1 MKFFRALLALLAVIL
16 IIVACFLWWNRPARV
31 DMAGYVPADS
41 LVYLEV
47 NSLTDLVKAIEQN
60 ETWKGAAQSVNAD
73 TKLLDPSW
81 TWLAR
86 IGVAPVKSVVLSRAQ
101 FALVLVGMDSIP
113 EGDTLRIR
121 PEVALV
127 VETHTS
133 NWRIKSVAGDAVK
146 GLASHAYGQS
156 NCTER
161 TGDAYYVD
169 CASSVNGRKL
179 VATVD
184 GSVIIVGNTDNAV
197 RACLDV
203 RRGSRPSMRT
213 DAELQRLRDQLNAN
227 GAFSFGYVSAANVA
241 KILSWAAPILMG
253 RAPGDP
259 QLEQLLAK
267 SAGKMLKSIA
277 WTSRP
282 SSGAVED
289 RYLISLD
296 SELPPRIEPPFA
308 TTTATDDVWK
318 EIPASAE
325 TFTLYQTRNPLDAL
339 NALNSAVS
347 YKLDALSA
355 VMFSGLL
362 RSSLSIYG
370 VENPNEVLPLLSPPL
385 VTVRAK
391 PTDESS
397 VLIARVL
404 DEARLR
410 SVLESQKV
418 DGGIR
423 IVDLTKGWS
432 NEGSAAFLAVMTDG
446 YVVIGKADSVDSWF
460 SARRSQSGTSG
471 RPAWF
476 QPNANAV
483 AITYASDSGRVES
496 FVSTLYQLKGKPLAE
511 DQKAAVSNATKTS
524 SFAITES
531 RVTND
536 GIERTTHSPFG
547 QISTLMSL
555 LQSDASSEK
564 R

>member
-1 MKFFRALLALLAVIL
+1 MKFFRALLAFLAVIL
-16 IIVACFLWWNRPARV
+16 IVVACFLWWNRPGRV

-47 NSLTDLVKAIEQN
+47 NSLTDLVKAVEQN
-60 ETWKGAAQSVNAD
+60 QTWKAAAQSVNAD

-81 TWLAR
+81 TWVAR
-86 IGVAPVKSVVLSRAQ
+86 IGAAPVKSVVLSRAQ

-121 PEVALV
+121 PEIALV

-133 NWRIKSVAGDAVK
+133 NWRIKSVASDAVK
-146 GLASHAYGQS
+146 GLATHAYGQS

-161 TGDAYYVD
+161 SGDAYYVD

-213 DAELQRLRDQLNAN
+213 DAELQHMRDHLNAN

-241 KILSWAAPILMG
+241 KIFSWAAPILMG

-296 SELPPRIEPPFA
+296 SELPPRIQSPFA
-308 TTTATDDVWK
+308 TTTASDDVWK

-325 TFTLYQTRNPLDAL
+325 TFTVYQTRNPLDAL

-397 VLIARVL
+397 VLIARVA
-404 DEARLR
+404 DESRLR

-418 DGGIR
+418 EGGLR
-423 IVDLTKGWS
+423 IIDLTKGWS
-432 NEGSAAFLAVMTDG
+432 NKGSAAFLAVMTDG

-460 SARRSQSGTSG
+460 SARRSQSGTSE

-483 AITYASDSGRVES
+483 TITYAGDSGRVAS
-496 FVSTLYQLKGKPLAE
+496 FVSALYQLKGKPLAE

>member
-1 MKFFRALLALLAVIL
+1 MKFFRALLALLAFIL
-16 IIVACFLWWNRPARV
+16 IIVACYLWWGRPRRV

-60 ETWKGAAQSVNAD
+60 QTWKAAAQAVNTD
-73 TKLLDPSW
+73 SKLLDPSW
-81 TWLAR
+81 NWLAR
-86 IGVAPVKSVVLSRAQ
+86 IGAAPVKSVVLSRAQ
-101 FALVLVGMDSIP
+101 FALVVVGMDSIP

-127 VETHTS
+127 AETHTS

-146 GLASHAYGQS
+146 ALATHAYGQS

-161 TGDAYYVD
+161 SGDAFYVD

-213 DAELQRLRDQLNAN
+213 DAELQRMRDQLNAN
-227 GAFSFGYVSAANVA
+227 SGFSFGYVSAANVA
-241 KILSWAAPILMG
+241 KIFSWAAPILMG

-282 SSGAVED
+282 SSGVVED

-296 SELPPRIEPPFA
+296 SELPPRIEPAF
-308 TTTATDDVWK
+308 TTAAASDDVWK
-318 EIPASAE
+318 QIPATAE
-325 TFTLYQTRNPLDAL
+325 TFTLYQTRSPLDAL
-339 NALNSAVS
+339 NALNSVVS

-362 RSSLSIYG
+362 RASLSIYG

-391 PTDESS
+391 TTDESS
-397 VLIARVL
+397 VLIARVG
-404 DEARLR
+404 DEERLR
-410 SVLESQKV
+410 SVLASQKV
-418 DGGIR
+418 EGGIR
-423 IVDLTKGWS
+423 IIDLSKGWS
-432 NEGSAAFLAVMTDG
+432 NEGSAAFLAVLANG

-460 SARRSQSGTSG
+460 SVKGSQDGKSD
-471 RPAWF
+471 RPTWF
-476 QPNANAV
+476 QQNGNAV
-483 AITYASDSGRVES
+483 TITYASDSARVES
-496 FVSTLYQLKGKPLAE
+496 FVSTLYQLKGRPLAE
-511 DQKAAVSNATKTS
+511 DQNATVSNATKDS

-555 LQSDASSEK
+555 MQSDASSEK

>member
-1 MKFFRALLALLAVIL
+1 MKFFRALLAFLAVIL
-16 IIVACFLWWNRPARV
+16 IVVACFLWWNRPGRV

-47 NSLTDLVKAIEQN
+47 NSLTDLVKAVEQN
-60 ETWKGAAQSVNAD
+60 QTWKAAAQSVNAD

-81 TWLAR
+81 TWVAR
-86 IGVAPVKSVVLSRAQ
+86 IGAAPVKSVVLSRAQ

-121 PEVALV
+121 PEIALV

-133 NWRIKSVAGDAVK
+133 NWRIKSVASDAVK
-146 GLASHAYGQS
+146 GLATHAYGQS

-161 TGDAYYVD
+161 SGDAYYVD

-213 DAELQRLRDQLNAN
+213 DAELQHMRDHLNAN

-241 KILSWAAPILMG
+241 KIFSWAAPILMG

-296 SELPPRIEPPFA
+296 SELPPRIQSPFA
-308 TTTATDDVWK
+308 TTTASDDVWK

-325 TFTLYQTRNPLDAL
+325 TFTVYQTRNPLDAL

-397 VLIARVL
+397 VLIARVA

-418 DGGIR
+418 EGGIR
-423 IVDLTKGWS
+423 IIDLSKGWS

-460 SARRSQSGTSG
+460 SARRSQSGTSE

-483 AITYASDSGRVES
+483 TITYAIDSGRVAS
-496 FVSTLYQLKGKPLAE
+496 FVAALYQLKGKPLAE
-511 DQKAAVSNATKTS
+511 EQKATVSNATKTS